1 VSPNPPN
8 DPRDSARTRPD
19 GRIEPV
25 VDWLQGVEFDQRPAP
40 KRTPTPAWRNR
51 RHWRWVAAIV
61 VILAVLVVLFRQPLA
76 TLVWP
81 DMRVQR
87 LLDDADVALQKG
99 HLTAADGSGA
109 RQRFE
114 AAQALDNDR
123 NEARAGL
130 VRVADAALAQ
140 ARRHVQEKRFEDARA
155 SLALASELQA
165 PRGQVEAV
173 ASVLRER
180 ESAHAGVDGLLIE
193 ASAAQAQGNYD
204 IALPLYQRVL
214 ALQPTHTVALEQ
226 REDALSDVLQRAK
239 RSLAKGDLVA
249 GARMIAQ
256 VRNYD
261 AGHVELPDG
270 EASLARTLEQ
280 RRQRADADLRRK
292 RPEQALTGYRAVL
305 EASPDDAAAK
315 QGMERVATAF
325 AQRAMREAADFD
337 FSSADESLRRARELA
352 PSASAVKDATQSIT
366 RARQSQSRLAS
377 ALPPKER
384 SRRVQALLAATAA
397 AEARGDW
404 LTPPGESAFDTLR
417 AAQAL
422 APDDKEVKRATTR
435 FVPATQSCFED
446 ELRGNRLR
454 RAQNCYDAWQTIA
467 PRDPGLGKARRQ
479 LASKWIAVGD
489 ERLGS
494 GDVEFAARALQE
506 ARALDA
512 ATPGLVEFAQR
523 VATARGGTN

>member
-1 VSPNPPN
+1 M
-8 DPRDSARTRPD
+8 RPD

-25 VDWLQGVEFDQRPAP
+25 MDWQDVEFDRRPAST
-40 KRTPTPAWRNR
+40 RASTPTPAWRNR
-51 RHWRWVAAIV
+51 RHWRWAAAIV
-61 VILAVLVVLFRQPLA
+61 VILVLLVVVFRQPLA
-76 TLVWP
+76 TLIWP
-81 DMRVQR
+81 DTRVQR
-87 LLDDADVALQKG
+87 LLDDANAALDKG
-99 HLTAADGSGA
+99 HLSAADGSGA

-130 VRVADAALAQ
+130 VRVADAALVQ
-140 ARRHVQEKRFEDARA
+140 ARVQVQAGRFDEARA

-173 ASVLRER
+173 ANALREQ
-180 ESAHAGVDGLLIE
+180 ESGQAGVDGLLIE
-193 ASAAQAQGNYD
+193 ASAAQAEGKFD

-214 ALQPTHTVALEQ
+214 TLQPTHTVALEQ
-226 REDALSDVLQRAK
+226 REDALSDVLQQASRA
-239 RSLAKGDLVA
+239 LAQGDLA
-249 GARMIAQ
+249 TGARLIAQ
-256 VRNYD
+256 VRGYD

-270 EASLARTLEQ
+270 EAQLGRAVEQ
-280 RRQRADADLRRK
+280 RRQRADMELRRK
-292 RPEQALTGYRAVL
+292 RPEQALANYRAVL
-305 EASPDDAAAK
+305 AASPDDAAAK
-315 QGMERVATAF
+315 QGIERVATAF
-325 AQRAMREAADFD
+325 AQRAAREASDFD
-337 FSSADESLRRARELA
+337 FTSADESLRQARELA
-352 PSASAVKDATQSIT
+352 PNASAVKEATQSIA

-384 SRRVQALLAATAA
+384 ARRVQALLVATAA

-467 PRDPGLGKARRQ
+467 PRDPGLDKARRQ
-479 LASKWIAVGD
+479 LALKWIAVGD

-512 ATPGLVEFAQR
+512 ATPGLAEFAQR
-523 VATARGGTN
+523 VATAQGGGN

>member
-1 VSPNPPN
+1 M
-8 DPRDSARTRPD
+8 RPD

-25 VDWLQGVEFDQRPAP
+25 MDWQDVEFDRRPASTRAP
-40 KRTPTPAWRNR
+40 TPTPAWRNR
-51 RHWRWVAAIV
+51 RHWRWAAAIV
-61 VILAVLVVLFRQPLA
+61 VILVLLVVVFRQPLA
-76 TLVWP
+76 TLIWP
-81 DMRVQR
+81 DTRVQR
-87 LLDDADVALQKG
+87 LLDDANAALEKG
-99 HLTAADGSGA
+99 HLSAADGSGA

-130 VRVADAALAQ
+130 VRVADAALVQ
-140 ARRHVQEKRFEDARA
+140 ARMQVQAGRFDEARA

-173 ASVLRER
+173 ANALRER
-180 ESAHAGVDGLLIE
+180 ESGQAGVDDLLIE
-193 ASAAQAQGNYD
+193 ASAAQAKGKFD

-214 ALQPTHTVALEQ
+214 TLQPTHTVALEQ
-226 REDALSDVLQRAK
+226 REDALSDVLQQASRA
-239 RSLAKGDLVA
+239 LAQGDLA
-249 GARMIAQ
+249 TGARLIAQ
-256 VRNYD
+256 VRVYD

-270 EASLARTLEQ
+270 EAQLGRAVEQ
-280 RRQRADADLRRK
+280 RRQRADMELRRK
-292 RPEQALTGYRAVL
+292 RPEQALANYRAVL

-315 QGMERVATAF
+315 QGIERVATAF
-325 AQRAMREAADFD
+325 AQRAAREASDFD
-337 FSSADESLRRARELA
+337 FTIADESLRQARELA
-352 PSASAVKDATQSIT
+352 PNASAVKEATQSIA

-384 SRRVQALLAATAA
+384 ARRVQALLAATAA

-467 PRDPGLGKARRQ
+467 PRDPGLDKARRQ

-512 ATPGLVEFAQR
+512 ATPGLAEFAQR
-523 VATARGGTN
+523 VATAQGGGN